1 MKCPNAQCTFLFD
14 PAKVPPGAVLTCPR
28 CAMRFTLGTQPPTAP
43 PAGYGVPAGYP
54 ATASFNPGE
63 LPVIPSDVQPTMPLG
78 NYGVATPGPIIPPSP
93 AAAPPAVRRR
103 KSSGV
108 GSTLLTILGL
118 LAVLSLAV
126 GAVVIL
132 AVGKRGNRTP
142 TEAVAADSDVRV
154 PDRNFAYKMP
164 ATGWRKDNETQNDMG
179 VNVFA
184 LQRTDAPTGWVAL
197 AVVDYESRA
206 PLAGELHEETVRHLH
221 RLFQFLP
228 EELALEP
235 AKWGPHEAR
244 KCFFRGELKST
255 QAVCVGEAYAMSVKG
270 VGYWFY
276 SWAAETDAAA
286 LAGEFD
292 AMRTRFRTLDQRD
305 KWVGAVV
312 PETTFQS
319 VNQATR
325 FRLTSPEKIWA
336 APHLEPTDE
345 DPAAHLLLKGV
356 LKGRGRRD
364 FNPEALAVVMVVPGT
379 AEAYEV
385 AAEYVRKR
393 YTRDPKVFGPTAI
406 SDVTGEPA
414 GDAPAVAVAGVPTRR
429 LKVSP
434 GGPDASK
441 VAEKLVVFAA
451 MKSGDA
457 VVIAEANCPWSQKDV
472 WERRLVQFVG
482 TLRP

>member
-1 MKCPNAQCTFLFD
+1 M
-14 PAKVPPGAVLTCPR
+14 
-28 CAMRFTLGTQPPTAP
+28 
-43 PAGYGVPAGYP
+43 
-54 ATASFNPGE
+54 
-63 LPVIPSDVQPTMPLG
+63 
-78 NYGVATPGPIIPPSP
+78 
-93 AAAPPAVRRR
+93 
-103 KSSGV
+103 
-108 GSTLLTILGL
+108 
-118 LAVLSLAV
+118 
-126 GAVVIL
+126 
-132 AVGKRGNRTP
+132 
-142 TEAVAADSDVRV
+142 
-154 PDRNFAYKMP
+154 
-164 ATGWRKDNETQNDMG
+164 
-179 VNVFA
+179 
-184 LQRTDAPTGWVAL
+184 

-255 QAVCVGEAYAMSVKG
+255 QAVCVGEAYAMSFKG

-414 GDAPAVAVAGVPTRR
+414 GDAPAVAAAGVPTRR